1 VQTGQQQAR
10 STAGGREV
18 GSRSAPADVVIVGA
32 GATGGWA
39 AKRLS
44 EAGLRV
50 VVLDAGRPFG
60 PEDFREHIPAH
71 ALPLRARTKAVI
83 ARTQPQQAAGYP
95 CTEWNADWFVND
107 VDEPYSTPPGQ
118 PFPWVGRMRIVGGR
132 THVWGRQSYRYSDLD
147 FRSASR
153 DGFGI
158 DWPLAYAD
166 LAPYYD
172 QVERY
177 VGITG
182 INEGIPQLP
191 DQQLQPPMGFSC
203 VEAHVRESV
212 GSRLG
217 RTVTQGR
224 TANLTQSINGRPAC
238 HMCGPCERG
247 CATFSYFNAAYTTML
262 DAEKTGRCRIIT
274 HAMAAEVLMDREQR
288 RATGIRYV
296 DRRTRVHREVYGRVV
311 MLAAQA
317 FESVRLLLNSAGPQD
332 PGGLANSSGV
342 LGKYLLSHFTGFG
355 ASADFPAFHRRADL
369 NTPRKPTGLFVARF
383 RNLDPRKPDG
393 RFPRGY
399 GYQGGGSTE
408 SVQTLEGF
416 GADYVAAV
424 KQSGRT
430 SVNLGGFGEPI
441 PDARNQVTIDPD
453 VTDAWGIPAVKIA
466 MHFSDT
472 DRAMMRDGAEQAA
485 EMLEMAGGTNV
496 RITWSPRWASHEV
509 GIARMGADPKT
520 SVLNQFQQTHDIA
533 NLFVVDGASMPS
545 VGYVNPT
552 LTMMALVVRSCD
564 YLLEALKTGKI
575 S

>member
-1 VQTGQQQAR
+1 MQTRRRQSRATTGVRDLGAR
-10 STAGGREV
+10 ST
-18 GSRSAPADVVIVGA
+18 PADVVIVGA

-39 AKRLS
+39 AKRLT

-60 PEDFREHIPAH
+60 PEDFREHVPAH
-71 ALPLRARTKAVI
+71 SLPLRARTKAVI

-95 CTEWNADWFVND
+95 CTEWNADWFVSD
-107 VDEPYSTPPGQ
+107 IAEPYTTPPGQ
-118 PFPWVGRMRIVGGR
+118 PFPWVGRTRIVGGR
-132 THVWGRQSYRYSDLD
+132 THVWGRQSYRYSDID
-147 FRSASR
+147 FQSASR

-158 DWPLAYAD
+158 DWPLTYAD

-172 QVERY
+172 LVERY

-191 DQQLQPPMGFSC
+191 DQRLQPPMGFSC
-203 VEAHVRESV
+203 VEAHVRGMV
-212 GSRLG
+212 GSRMG

-238 HMCGPCERG
+238 HLCGPCERG
-247 CATFSYFNAAYTTML
+247 CATFSYFNAAYTTVM
-262 DAEKTGRCRIIT
+262 DAGKSGRCRLIT
-274 HAMAAEVLMDREQR
+274 HAMAAQVLVNPETR

-296 DRRTRVHREVYGRVV
+296 DRRTRDHREVHGRVV

-332 PGGLANSSGV
+332 PAGLANSSGV

-355 ASADFPAFHRRADL
+355 ASAEFPAFHRKADL
-369 NTPRKPTGLFVARF
+369 NAPRKPTGLFVARF
-383 RNLDPRKPDG
+383 RNLDARKPDP

-399 GYQGGGSTE
+399 GYQGGGATE
-408 SVQTLEGF
+408 SVQTADGF
-416 GADYVAAV
+416 GADYVRSV
-424 KQSGRT
+424 KESGRT
-430 SVNLGGFGEPI
+430 SVTLGGFGEPV
-441 PDARNQVTIDPD
+441 PDARNRVTIDRD

-466 MHFSDT
+466 MHVSDT
-472 DRAMMRDGAEQAA
+472 DRAMMRDGVEQAA
-485 EMLEMAGGTNV
+485 EMLETAGGTNV
-496 RITWSPRWASHEV
+496 RITWAPRWASHEV
-509 GIARMGADPKT
+509 GIARMGADPRT
-520 SVLNQFQQTHDIA
+520 SVLNQFQQTHDVA

-564 YLLEALKTGKI
+564 YLLDALKTAKI
-575 S
+575 